1 MGGGGVWLS
10 KKWLAPL
17 FRGFH
22 SSLAPTA
29 RPGSHAEKPLL
40 RKAFCGFAV
49 HAAKSDESLKGLRS
63 SVRQRFFDRL
73 KRERRQ
79 SLRLPLFRARSAPP
93 PPRRAPNGNLLP
105 RAGVH
110 PSAIRRLPWGRRKAG
125 ADMRGAAA
133 FWGRGLWPRPQNMPA
148 AGQSPAAGGWA
159 APTRPPP
166 PRRWDFHQRQKRRR
180 KSPAPRSMGPGTR
193 NVGRKVRGNGQTHR
207 AKPGPM
213 AYGPGRLHSPR
224 RGLLSSDN
232 LVRLC
237 ANTAVRA
244 GPPWA

>member
-1 MGGGGVWLS
+1 MANTHTAGPPFGGLLRGAAYPPKRLRGTRVPNGGAAAFGGPGGLWPPGQPN
-10 KKWLAPL
+10 KKVGAGGKASGSRFSGREAP
-17 FRGFH
+17 RRRPG
-22 SSLAPTA
+22 A
-29 RPGSHAEKPLL
+29 RPS
-40 RKAFCGFAV
+40 
-49 HAAKSDESLKGLRS
+49 
-63 SVRQRFFDRL
+63 
-73 KRERRQ
+73 
-79 SLRLPLFRARSAPP
+79 
-93 PPRRAPNGNLLP
+93 GNLLP
-105 RAGVH
+105 RASVH

-159 APTRPPP
+159 APTRRRP
-166 PRRWDFHQRQKRRR
+166 PRRWDFHQRQKRQR

-232 LVRLC
+232 LARLC
-237 ANTAVRA
+237 ANTAVRVA
-244 GPPWA
+244 PPWA

>member
-1 MGGGGVWLS
+1 MANTHTAGPPFGG
-10 KKWLAPL
+10 
-17 FRGFH
+17 
-22 SSLAPTA
+22 
-29 RPGSHAEKPLL
+29 LL
-40 RKAFCGFAV
+40 RGAAYPPKRLRGTRVPNGRRRRLAARGAFRPPGP
-49 HAAKSDESLKGLRS
+49 AKQKSGN
-63 SVRQRFFDRL
+63 
-73 KRERRQ
+73 RRQ

-159 APTRPPP
+159 APTRRRP

-193 NVGRKVRGNGQTHR
+193 NVGRKVRGNGSTPR
-207 AKPGPM
+207 AKPLPTP
-213 AYGPGRLHSPR
+213 YGQRRLKPPR

-232 LVRLC
+232 LARLC

>member
-1 MGGGGVWLS
+1 MANTHTAGPPFGG
-10 KKWLAPL
+10 
-17 FRGFH
+17 
-22 SSLAPTA
+22 
-29 RPGSHAEKPLL
+29 LL
-40 RKAFCGFAV
+40 RGAAYPPKRLRGTRVPNGGRRRLAARGAFRPPGP
-49 HAAKSDESLKGLRS
+49 AKQKSGS
-63 SVRQRFFDRL
+63 
-73 KRERRQ
+73 RRQ

-159 APTRPPP
+159 APTRRRP
-166 PRRWDFHQRQKRRR
+166 PRRWDFHQRQKRQR

-193 NVGRKVRGNGQTHR
+193 NVGRKVRGNGSTPR
-207 AKPGPM
+207 AKPLPTP
-213 AYGPGRLHSPR
+213 YGQRRLKPPR
-224 RGLLSSDN
+224 RGLRTPGN
-232 LVRLC
+232 RARLC